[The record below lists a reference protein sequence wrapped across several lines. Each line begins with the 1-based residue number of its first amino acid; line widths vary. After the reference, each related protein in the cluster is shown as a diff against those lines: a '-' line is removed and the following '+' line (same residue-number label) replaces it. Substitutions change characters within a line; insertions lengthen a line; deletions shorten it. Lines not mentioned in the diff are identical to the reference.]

1 MNKKNK
7 TSNNKQRGKELNPI
21 AKRRRIV
28 KIMWKTFGYGLLF
41 MLVFFILLYNGIIGY
56 MPSIEDITN
65 PNSKYASFI
74 YTADGV
80 EMGRYYSGSGN
91 RVYTSMDEIPQHMI
105 DALVSTEDVRFYD
118 HSGID
123 TRALVRALVKRG
135 ILQQKNAGGA
145 STLTQQL
152 AKQIYTEKPA
162 ENGFKRMLQKPV
174 EWMIALKLE
183 RYYSKDEIIKM
194 YLNQFDFLYN
204 AVGVKMAAKV
214 YFDKEP
220 SDLTVEEAATLV
232 GMVKNPSY
240 FNPVRHP
247 ERTRDRRNTVL
258 HQMYKAKRLSKSEF
272 EELKEKPLKI
282 SFNRPQN
289 HTDGIAPYFREE
301 LRRYLTA
308 TKPEESDYKSWD
320 KHKYYSDS
328 IAWKNDPLYGWCEKN
343 GYDLYRDGLKIYT
356 TIDSRMQRY
365 AEDAV
370 ESQMKH
376 LQKYFG
382 TTRYKNKYKLYSD
395 NDGEIDKK
403 GIDKLI
409 NTSIRHSD
417 RYRVAK
423 NAGKEH
429 SEIMKE
435 FKTPVEMTVFSYNG
449 PRHVTMTPY
458 DSVLYYAQ
466 YLRAGFMAMDA
477 IDGHIKAYVGG
488 VDYKYFKY
496 DMVSIGRR
504 QIGSTAKP
512 FLYAAAIEKPSEEYS
527 PSTKIECDAPDWH
540 PKGSRSTMMTLKEA
554 LTRSNNGASA
564 RLIYDIGIKRMLEQM
579 SLQGITT
586 QGIKPNK
593 TIALGSCEVPLK
605 EMCVGYSAFA
615 NQGYTSYAMMVT
627 RIADRDGNTIAVFTP
642 RQNHSLTP
650 RGYEYMLDMMQ
661 SVAKNGTGK
670 SMTTLEAQMGGKT
683 GTTDYS
689 ADGWFIGFTP
699 KLVFGAWVGGENRYI
714 HTDLQGAKTA
724 LPICKKFMSKVY
736 ANDRLYYSRKDKF
749 VVSKKKSDSK
759 KPESTRETDD
769 TDDDPEEVFETIDS
783 AMLEIEE

>member
-1 MNKKNK
+1 MTKDIKKTIKNK
-7 TSNNKQRGKELNPI
+7 QQGQILNPVE
-21 AKRRRIV
+21 KRRRIV
-28 KIMWKTFGYGLLF
+28 KTMWKVFGYGMAI

-162 ENGFKRMLQKPV
+162 ENGFKRMLQKTV

-220 SDLTVEEAATLV
+220 SDLTIEEAATLV

-247 ERTRDRRNTVL
+247 ERTRDRRNVVL
-258 HQMYKAKRLSKSEF
+258 HQMYKAGRITHDEF
-272 EELKEKPLKI
+272 EELKAKPLEVNFK
-282 SFNRPQN
+282 RPQN

-308 TKPEESDYKSWD
+308 TKPDEDNYKSWE
-320 KHKYYSDS
+320 KQKYYSDS

-382 TTRYKNKYKLYSD
+382 TNRYKNKYKLYND
-395 NDGEIDKK
+395 NDGEITKS

-417 RYRVAK
+417 RYRRAK

-429 SEIMKE
+429 DEIMKE
-435 FKTPVEMTVFSYNG
+435 FKTPVEMTVFSY
-449 PRHVTMTPY
+449 
-458 DSVLYYAQ
+458 S
-466 YLRAGFMAMDA
+466 
-477 IDGHIKAYVGG
+477 
-488 VDYKYFKY
+488 
-496 DMVSIGRR
+496 
-504 QIGSTAKP
+504 
-512 FLYAAAIEKPSEEYS
+512 
-527 PSTKIECDAPDWH
+527 
-540 PKGSRSTMMTLKEA
+540 
-554 LTRSNNGASA
+554 
-564 RLIYDIGIKRMLEQM
+564 
-579 SLQGITT
+579 
-586 QGIKPNK
+586 
-593 TIALGSCEVPLK
+593 
-605 EMCVGYSAFA
+605 
-615 NQGYTSYAMMVT
+615 
-627 RIADRDGNTIAVFTP
+627 
-642 RQNHSLTP
+642 
-650 RGYEYMLDMMQ
+650 
-661 SVAKNGTGK
+661 
-670 SMTTLEAQMGGKT
+670 
-683 GTTDYS
+683 
-689 ADGWFIGFTP
+689 
-699 KLVFGAWVGGENRYI
+699 
-714 HTDLQGAKTA
+714 
-724 LPICKKFMSKVY
+724 
-736 ANDRLYYSRKDKF
+736 
-749 VVSKKKSDSK
+749 
-759 KPESTRETDD
+759 
-769 TDDDPEEVFETIDS
+769 
-783 AMLEIEE
+783 

>member
-1 MNKKNK
+1 MIEIVSNSLKNKNKKSAINVV
-7 TSNNKQRGKELNPI
+7 

-28 KIMWKTFGYGLLF
+28 KLMWKTFGIGMAVMLLF
-41 MLVFFILLYNGIIGY
+41 FVLLYNGIIGY

-74 YTADGV
+74 YSADGV
-80 EMGRYYSGSGN
+80 EMGRFYSGSGN
-91 RVYTSMDEIPQHMI
+91 RVYTGMDEIPQHMI

-123 TRALVRALVKRG
+123 TRALARAIIKRG

-162 ENGFKRMLQKPV
+162 ENAFKRMFQKPV

-183 RYYSKDEIIKM
+183 RYYSKDEILKM

-204 AVGVKMAAKV
+204 AVGVKMASKV

-220 SDLTVEEAATLV
+220 SDLTIEEAATLV

-247 ERTRDRRNTVL
+247 ERCRDRRNVVL
-258 HQMYKAKRLSKSEF
+258 NQMYKAGRLDKEQL
-272 EELKEKPLKI
+272 EELKQKPLEVN
-282 SFNRPQN
+282 FNRPQN

-308 TKPEESDYKSWD
+308 TKPDAENYRSWE
-320 KHKYYSDS
+320 KHKYYADS
-328 IAWKNDPLYGWCEKN
+328 IAWKNDPLFGWCEKN

-356 TIDSRMQRY
+356 TIDSRMQKY
-365 AEDAV
+365 AEYAV
-370 ESQMKH
+370 ERQMKS
-376 LQKYFG
+376 LQKMFG
-382 TTRYKNKYKLYSD
+382 TNRYKNKYKLYSD
-395 NDGEIDKK
+395 NNGEITKK

-417 RYRVAK
+417 RYRAADK
-423 NAGKEH
+423 AGKTHE
-429 SEIMKE
+429 EIMEE
-435 FKTPVEMTVFSYNG
+435 FKTPIDMTVFSYNG

-458 DSVLYYAQ
+458 DSVLYYTQ

-496 DMVSIGRR
+496 DMVSTGRR

-512 FLYAAAIEKPSEEYS
+512 YLYAAAIEKPSEEYS
-527 PSTKIECDAPDWH
+527 PSTTIQCDAPDWH
-540 PKGSRSTMMTLKEA
+540 PTGSNSSRTMTLKEA
-554 LTRSNNGASA
+554 LTKSNNGASA
-564 RLIYDIGIKRMLEQM
+564 RLIYDIGVNRMIEQM
-579 SLQGITT
+579 ALQGVTT
-586 QGIKPNK
+586 QSIKPNK

-615 NQGYTSYAMMVT
+615 NQGYTSFAMMVT

-650 RGYEYMLDMMQ
+650 RGYEHMLEMMR
-661 SVAKNGTGK
+661 SVAKNGTGRA
-670 SMTTLEAQMGGKT
+670 MTELGAQMGGKT
-683 GTTDYS
+683 GTTDFS

-714 HTDLQGAKTA
+714 HTDLQGAATA
-724 LPICKKFMSKVY
+724 LPICKTFMSKVY
-736 ANDRLYYSRKDKF
+736 SNNKLYYSRDDKF
-749 VVSKKKSDSK
+749 ITQKKESKPKKSS
-759 KPESTRETDD
+759 ESALKEDD
-769 TDDDPEEVFETIDS
+769 EDEDESVGINDTTMFD
-783 AMLEIEE
+783 

>member
-1 MNKKNK
+1 MNKNRKQQ
-7 TSNNKQRGKELNPI
+7 KQREVEHRNPVE
-21 AKRRRIV
+21 RRRYIV
-28 KIMWKTFGYGLLF
+28 KKMWKIFGIGMAAMLLF
-41 MLVFFILLYNGIIGY
+41 FVLLYNGFIGY
-56 MPSIEDITN
+56 MPTIEDITN
-65 PNSKYASFI
+65 PNSKYASFV
-74 YTADGV
+74 YSADGV

-91 RVYTSMDEIPQHMI
+91 RVYTGMDEIPKHMV
-105 DALVSTEDVRFYD
+105 DALVATEDVRFYE

-123 TRALVRALVKRG
+123 TRALLRALVKRG

-162 ENGFKRMLQKPV
+162 ENGLKRLFQKPV

-220 SDLTVEEAATLV
+220 SKLTIEEAATLV

-247 ERTRDRRNTVL
+247 ERTRDRRNMVL
-258 HQMYKAKRLSKSEF
+258 HQMYVAGMLDEDDFQR
-272 EELKEKPLKI
+272 LKEKPLIVK
-282 SFNRPQN
+282 FNRPQN

-308 TKPEESDYKSWD
+308 SKPEEGNYKSWE
-320 KHKYYSDS
+320 KQKYYADS
-328 IAWKNDPLYGWCEKN
+328 AAWKNDPLYGWCEKN

-356 TIDSRMQRY
+356 TIDSRMQKY

-370 ESQMKH
+370 ESHMKY
-376 LQKYFG
+376 LQKSFG
-382 TTRYKNKYKLYSD
+382 TNRYKDKSKLYSS
-395 NDGEIDKK
+395 NGGELTKK
-403 GIDKLI
+403 GMEKLI

-417 RYRVAK
+417 RYRRGI
-423 NAGKEH
+423 NAGKSHE
-429 SEIMKE
+429 EIIKE
-435 FKTPVEMTVFSYNG
+435 FKTPVEMTVFSYSG
-449 PRHVTMTPY
+449 PQQVTMTPY
-458 DSVLYYAQ
+458 DSLLYYAQ

-527 PSTKIECDAPDWH
+527 PETKIQCDAPNWH
-540 PKGSRSTMMTLKEA
+540 PRGSSSDVMTLKTA
-554 LTRSNNGASA
+554 LTNSNNGASA
-564 RLIYDIGIKRMLEQM
+564 RLIYDLGVNRMLEQM
-579 SLQGITT
+579 KIQGVNTA
-586 QGIKPNK
+586 GIKPDK

-605 EMCVGYSAFA
+605 EMCIGYSAFA

-642 RQNHSLTP
+642 RQSHSLTT
-650 RGYEYMLDMMQ
+650 RGYECMLEMMR
-661 SVAKNGTGK
+661 SVARNGTGA
-670 SMTTLEAQMGGKT
+670 SMTELGAQMGGKT
-683 GTTDYS
+683 GTTDYN
-689 ADGWFIGFTP
+689 ADGWYIGFTP
-699 KLVFGAWVGGENRYI
+699 KLVFGAWVGGENRFI
-714 HTDLQGAKTA
+714 HTEMVGARTA

-736 ANDRLYYSRKDKF
+736 NNSKLYYARNDKFITSRKEPAPKRED
-749 VVSKKKSDSK
+749 SKEEKSDAD
-759 KPESTRETDD
+759 EAVETVDSTMVD
-769 TDDDPEEVFETIDS
+769 
-783 AMLEIEE
+783 